1 MKKNDLIPALF
12 WLALGAFVSV
22 RSLSLDLGVLESPGP
37 GMFPFLTGIALILC
51 SLPIVVVSVTSGKK
65 EMAPSKESAWRGI
78 DFRKVGMVVASL
90 AIYAVVLEKIGYFL
104 SAFLV
109 LIILFRS
116 IGSKK
121 WSSSVIIA
129 FLTTLMAY
137 FLFAVLLGVELPAK
151 LVRML

>member
-1 MKKNDLIPALF
+1 MKKSDLIPSLF
-12 WLALGAFVSV
+12 WLALGAFVSIG
-22 RSLSLDLGVLESPGP
+22 SLGLELGVPESPGP
-37 GMFPFLTGIALILC
+37 GMFPFLIGIALILC
-51 SLPIVVVSVTSGKK
+51 SLLIVVVSVTSEKK
-65 EMAPSKESAWRGI
+65 QMAPSSESAWRDVNFIKIGL
-78 DFRKVGMVVASL
+78 VVVSL

-129 FLTTLMAY
+129 FLTTVMAY

>member
-1 MKKNDLIPALF
+1 MKKSDLIPALF
-12 WLALGAFVSV
+12 WLALGAFVSI
-22 RSLSLDLGVLESPGP
+22 RSLGLDLGLLESPGP
-37 GMFPFLTGIALILC
+37 GMLPFLVGIALILC

-65 EMAPSKESAWRGI
+65 QIAPSRESTWRGVNFSKI
-78 DFRKVGMVVASL
+78 GMVVVSL

-129 FLTTLMAY
+129 LLTTVMAY

>member
-1 MKKNDLIPALF
+1 VKKSDLIPALF
-12 WLALGAFVSV
+12 WLALGAFVSFK
-22 RSLSLDLGVLESPGP
+22 SLGLDLGVLESPGP
-37 GMFPFLTGIALILC
+37 GMFPFLIGITLILC
-51 SLPIVVVSVTSGKK
+51 SLPIVVVSVTSGKE
-65 EMAPSKESAWRGI
+65 EMAPSKESVWRGI
-78 DFRKVGMVVASL
+78 NFSKVGMVVASL

-129 FLTTLMAY
+129 FLTTVMAY